1 MIACFSNPP
10 VLIIV
15 SEKKLGLCFLI
26 LFSLSDGPPFV
37 EMWTISL
44 SIIKAGLGWRLEK
57 EMATHSSV
65 LAWRIPG
72 TAEPGGLPSM
82 GSHRVRQDRSDLV
95 AAAAGW
101 RWERVELKWEDQ
113 RHVQR
118 AIQLS

>member
-10 VLIIV
+10 DIVLIIV
-15 SEKKLGLCFLI
+15 SEKKLGLCFLV

-44 SIIKAGLGWRLEK
+44 SIIKAGLG
-57 EMATHSSV
+57 
-65 LAWRIPG
+65 G
-72 TAEPGGLPSM
+72 
-82 GSHRVRQDRSDLV
+82 
-95 AAAAGW
+95 
-101 RWERVELKWEDQ
+101 RWQRVELKWEDQ

>member
-10 VLIIV
+10 HIVLIIV

-26 LFSLSDGPPFV
+26 LFSLSDGPP
-37 EMWTISL
+37 S
-44 SIIKAGLGWRLEK
+44 SIIKAG
-57 EMATHSSV
+57 
-65 LAWRIPG
+65 P
-72 TAEPGGLPSM
+72 
-82 GSHRVRQDRSDLV
+82 
-95 AAAAGW
+95 GW